1 MSVPASP
8 QPPPARASAS
18 TQSASTAGTPTS
30 AADSPPAALSSN
42 DIATN
47 VRTTAQAFFADLN
60 IALATG
66 NIATY
71 SALTSPGCA
80 CRSIAKTIQQTY
92 AQHQRFVG
100 AVTTVK
106 SIDVVSFVALG
117 ASADVH
123 YTISPGQILDAHGNQ
138 INTSLAQPNGRSLM
152 FVISTNGHWLVLQN
166 TLLKPG
172 PQ

>member
-60 IALATG
+60 IAFATG
-66 NIATY
+66 DVTKIT
-71 SALTSPGCA
+71 ALTSPTCG
-80 CRSIAKTIQQTY
+80 CRSLVKLIESTY
-92 AQHQRFVG
+92 AQHQRIVG
-100 AVTTVK
+100 VVANLT
-106 SIDVVSFVALG
+106 SLQVVSFVAAG
-117 ASADVH
+117 ATADMHYSISA
-123 YTISPGQILDAHGNQ
+123 GRILDVSGNQ
-138 INTSLAQPNGRSLM
+138 VNTSVDNPDEHSAM
-152 FVISTNGHWLVLQN
+152 FVLGTGGQWIVEQN
-166 TLLKPG
+166 TLLNAPTK
-172 PQ
+172 